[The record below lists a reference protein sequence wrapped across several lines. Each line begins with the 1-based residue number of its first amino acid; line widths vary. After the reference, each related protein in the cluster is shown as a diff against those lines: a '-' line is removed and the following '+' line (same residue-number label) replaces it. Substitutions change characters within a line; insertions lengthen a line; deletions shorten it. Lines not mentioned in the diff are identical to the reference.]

1 MSMPSGTRLGPY
13 EIVAAIG
20 AGGMGEVYKARDTRL
35 DRAVAIKILPESLA
49 SDPQFRERFD
59 REARAIS
66 QLTDPHICTLY
77 DIGESVGTAFLVM
90 EYLEGETLEQRLK
103 KGALPLDEVLKIAIQ
118 IADALSVAHRHGI
131 VHRDLKPGNVMLTKT
146 GAKLLDFGL
155 AKTTAPGIA
164 GAGLSLLPTTPAN
177 LTAQGTILGTF
188 QYMAPEQLEGKDADP
203 RTDIFGFGAVLYE
216 MLTGRKAFEGKTQAT
231 LIAAIIGSDPPPV
244 SQVQPV
250 APPMLDLIVRTC
262 LEKDPDARFQ
272 SARDIGLS
280 LRWLADGVRAAGD
293 SQTRTST
300 SRRRDRVIFGVAGL
314 LGGVVLATWL
324 VTILFRTARESLP
337 MPVRAVIPTPTARSF
352 ADLRNGIAISPDG
365 RQVAYTSGE
374 IGVSHLY
381 VRPLDRAD
389 ATLVR
394 GTDGAEGPFFSPDGQ
409 HLGFF
414 TASQLKQVPLDGGA
428 PVKICDAIDPRGAA
442 WGPDGTIIFTPSP
455 NDPLWRV
462 PASGGTP
469 ERISTLDT
477 EHHERT
483 HRFPTIL
490 PDGRTVLFVAATTDI
505 ASYADAQI
513 IAQPIAG
520 GTRKVVVQGGTS
532 PQFAMGQLVYN
543 RGDALVAAP
552 FDVRRLEVTG
562 RPVVVATDVAWSAI
576 SAITQA
582 ALARD
587 GTLAY
592 LPGGETWA
600 RQKIVWVDRSGQR
613 TAVTDA
619 TGGYNDVRV
628 SPDGTRLLLWSAA
641 ANDMLLV
648 YDLER
653 GRSTRLPLRGNV
665 TGGAWTP
672 DGRRVIAALDA
683 TLVSVAADG
692 SDDVETI
699 ATDAS
704 RFYPH
709 VAPDGDTVAFGIG
722 RPDNR
727 SDIWT
732 LSVKTHVTK
741 PCVATRFNERVPRY
755 SPDGRWLAYE
765 SDESG
770 VVEIYVRPANCG
782 GAKTQIS
789 TGGGHG
795 GVWSSDSRALFF
807 ASSNSVSV
815 VNVNAA
821 AGLIAGEPHRLF
833 SWQSRY
839 ITFDVMPDSRRFVMF
854 EEQPAPV
861 PSQINLVLGGL
872 VSVGRR

>member
-66 QLTDPHICTLY
+66 QLTHPHICTLY

-90 EYLEGETLEQRLK
+90 EYLEGETLEQRQK
-103 KGALPLDEVLKIAIQ
+103 KGALPLDEALKIAIQ

-272 SARDIGLS
+272 SARDVGLS

-462 PASGGTP
+462 PASGGHAGAHLDARHGTP
-469 ERISTLDT
+469 RAYTS
-477 EHHERT
+477 
-483 HRFPTIL
+483 L
-490 PDGRTVLFVAATTDI
+490 PDDFARRSNGPLRCGHDRHRVLRGCTDHRATDRGRYAQGGGAGWDVAAVRHGS
-505 ASYADAQI
+505 ARL
-513 IAQPIAG
+513 QPW
-520 GTRKVVVQGGTS
+520 
-532 PQFAMGQLVYN
+532 
-543 RGDALVAAP
+543 
-552 FDVRRLEVTG
+552 RRP
-562 RPVVVATDVAWSAI
+562 R
-576 SAITQA
+576 
-582 ALARD
+582 
-587 GTLAY
+587 
-592 LPGGETWA
+592 
-600 RQKIVWVDRSGQR
+600 
-613 TAVTDA
+613 
-619 TGGYNDVRV
+619 
-628 SPDGTRLLLWSAA
+628 
-641 ANDMLLV
+641 
-648 YDLER
+648 
-653 GRSTRLPLRGNV
+653 
-665 TGGAWTP
+665 GGA
-672 DGRRVIAALDA
+672 
-683 TLVSVAADG
+683 
-692 SDDVETI
+692 
-699 ATDAS
+699 
-704 RFYPH
+704 
-709 VAPDGDTVAFGIG
+709 
-722 RPDNR
+722 
-727 SDIWT
+727 
-732 LSVKTHVTK
+732 
-741 PCVATRFNERVPRY
+741 
-755 SPDGRWLAYE
+755 
-765 SDESG
+765 
-770 VVEIYVRPANCG
+770 VRCQ
-782 GAKTQIS
+782 T
-789 TGGGHG
+789 T
-795 GVWSSDSRALFF
+795 
-807 ASSNSVSV
+807 
-815 VNVNAA
+815 
-821 AGLIAGEPHRLF
+821 
-833 SWQSRY
+833 
-839 ITFDVMPDSRRFVMF
+839 
-854 EEQPAPV
+854 
-861 PSQINLVLGGL
+861 
-872 VSVGRR
+872 